1 MRNPENVK
9 GKDLSSSYFPAA
21 AYNGGNIEVST
32 FPIVRFSIETPSE
45 SNNDPETI
53 YSHIQSQIHVDS
65 KVIK

>member
-32 FPIVRFSIETPSE
+32 FPSVRFSIETPSE

-53 YSHIQSQIHVDS
+53 YSHIQSHIHVDF
-65 KVIK
+65 KVLK

>member
-53 YSHIQSQIHVDS
+53 Y
-65 KVIK
+65 

>member
-32 FPIVRFSIETPSE
+32 FPSVRFSIETPSE

-53 YSHIQSQIHVDS
+53 YSHIQSQIHVDL

>member
-53 YSHIQSQIHVDS
+53 YSHIQSQIHVDL
-65 KVIK
+65 KFIK

>member
-53 YSHIQSQIHVDS
+53 YSHIQSQIHVVL

>member
-1 MRNPENVK
+1 MRNPENLK

-53 YSHIQSQIHVDS
+53 YSHIQSQIHVDL
-65 KVIK
+65 KVVK

>member
-32 FPIVRFSIETPSE
+32 FPIVRFSIETPSQ
-45 SNNDPETI
+45 SNSDPETI
-53 YSHIQSQIHVDS
+53 YSPI
-65 KVIK
+65 

>member
-53 YSHIQSQIHVDS
+53 YSHIQSQIHVDL
-65 KVIK
+65 KVIR